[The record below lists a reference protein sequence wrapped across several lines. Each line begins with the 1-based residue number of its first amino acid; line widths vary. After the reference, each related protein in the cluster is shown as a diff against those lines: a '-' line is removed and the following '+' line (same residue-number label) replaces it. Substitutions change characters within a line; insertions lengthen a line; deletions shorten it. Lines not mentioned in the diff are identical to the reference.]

1 MLKVAMPRLELAE
14 TRCEIWAMS
23 TAELYDEDFLLWTKE
38 QARLLREAA
47 ERGVNLPLD
56 WENLAEEV
64 ESLGRSDRRELRS
77 RIATIIE
84 HLLKLEHSS
93 VTEPREGW
101 LDTVERS
108 RQEAENLLKESPSL
122 RREASEIVASAFE
135 DFARIAVDGLIRRG
149 EIDKRRRRELL
160 AHPYTPDQVLGQW
173 LPGEPAGP

>member
-77 RIATIIE
+77 RISTIIE

-93 VTEPREGW
+93 AREPREGW
-101 LDTVERS
+101 RNTVDRS
-108 RQEAENLLKESPSL
+108 RREAKLILKESPSL
-122 RREASEIVASAFE
+122 QHDVPELLDEASAN
-135 DFARIAVDGLIRRG
+135 FAEFALRDLIGRG
-149 EIDKRRRRELL
+149 ELDESRQEEILGR
-160 AHPYTPDQVLGQW
+160 PYTEDQVLGGW
-173 LPGEPAGP
+173 FPDGSA

>member
-1 MLKVAMPRLELAE
+1 MSE
-14 TRCEIWAMS
+14 TVD
-23 TAELYDEDFLLWTKE
+23 LYEEDFLLWTQE
-38 QARLLREAA
+38 QAKLLRNAA
-47 ERGVNLPLD
+47 QHGVNLPFD
-56 WENLAEEV
+56 WENVAEEI

-84 HLLKLEHSS
+84 HLLKLEHSP

-135 DFARIAVDGLIRRG
+135 DFARITVDGLIRRG
-149 EIDKRRRRELL
+149 ELDKRRRRELL
-160 AHPYTPDQVLGQW
+160 VHPYTADQVLGPW
-173 LPGEPAGP
+173 LPGEPAGQ

>member
-1 MLKVAMPRLELAE
+1 
-14 TRCEIWAMS
+14 MS
-23 TAELYDEDFLLWTKE
+23 TAELYEEDFLLWTKE

-93 VTEPREGW
+93 AREPREGW
-101 LDTVERS
+101 RNTVDRS
-108 RQEAENLLKESPSL
+108 RREAKLILKESPSL
-122 RREASEIVASAFE
+122 RNDVPELLDEASTN
-135 DFARIAVDGLIRRG
+135 FAEFALRD
-149 EIDKRRRRELL
+149 
-160 AHPYTPDQVLGQW
+160 
-173 LPGEPAGP
+173 

>member
-1 MLKVAMPRLELAE
+1 MSE
-14 TRCEIWAMS
+14 TVD
-23 TAELYDEDFLLWTKE
+23 LYEEDFLLWTQE
-38 QARLLREAA
+38 QAKLLRSAA
-47 ERGVNLPLD
+47 QHGVNLPFD
-56 WENLAEEV
+56 WENVAEEI

-84 HLLKLEHSS
+84 HLLKLEHST

-122 RREASEIVASAFE
+122 RREASEIVASAFG

-149 EIDKRRRRELL
+149 EIDKRRHRELL
-160 AHPYTPDQVLGQW
+160 AHPYTADQVLGQW

>member
-1 MLKVAMPRLELAE
+1 MLKVAMPRLELAG

-23 TAELYDEDFLLWTKE
+23 TAELYEEDFLLWTKE

-93 VTEPREGW
+93 AREPREGW
-101 LDTVERS
+101 RNTVDRS
-108 RQEAENLLKESPSL
+108 RREAKLILKESPSL
-122 RREASEIVASAFE
+122 RNDVPELLDEASTN
-135 DFARIAVDGLIRRG
+135 FAEFALRD
-149 EIDKRRRRELL
+149 
-160 AHPYTPDQVLGQW
+160 
-173 LPGEPAGP
+173 

>member
-1 MLKVAMPRLELAE
+1 MLKGAMPRLELAE

-77 RIATIIE
+77 RISTIIE

-93 VTEPREGW
+93 AREPREGW
-101 LDTVERS
+101 RNTVDRS
-108 RQEAENLLKESPSL
+108 RREAKLILKESPSL
-122 RREASEIVASAFE
+122 FGTTCPNSSMR
-135 DFARIAVDGLIRRG
+135 
-149 EIDKRRRRELL
+149 
-160 AHPYTPDQVLGQW
+160 HPPTLRSSPCGT
-173 LPGEPAGP
+173 